1 VETSS
6 SGVIPSAVNS
16 GDHTAVQ
23 NAVSLDH
30 RGEKTVAKVLV
41 SMKIF
46 PSDVTVDLK
55 MLKEKIQR
63 ELPEGTSVIQFAE
76 EPVAFGLVAL
86 IAHVTVPEDKPGVLD
101 EVENKLRKIDEVNN
115 VETFM
120 MRRW

>member
-1 VETSS
+1 
-6 SGVIPSAVNS
+6 
-16 GDHTAVQ
+16 
-23 NAVSLDH
+23 L
-30 RGEKTVAKVLV
+30 AKVLV
-41 SMKIF
+41 SMKVF

-55 MLKEKIQR
+55 MLKEKIKR
-63 ELPEGTSVIQFAE
+63 ELPEGTSVIQFSE

-101 EVENKLRKIDEVNN
+101 EVENKLRRIEEVNN